1 MDTFSRTQS
10 PKDSLHVANGRTY
23 RDLAVVKNTAW
34 QRLKARAA
42 GIPSEG
48 LAADLNRFRFL
59 LLQLLVSDSGYIALI
74 LVVACAFRMGS
85 PPEPPVPHEGPMPS
99 NERSQTPSTKIPKRR
114 SAITAW
120 GFEAAVLA
128 GALGSFAA
136 IIVILLIYNG
146 QESPVWQYSIN
157 LNSLVAIL
165 STILRAALMVPVAE
179 CMPLI
184 DCNWS

>member
-1 MDTFSRTQS
+1 M
-10 PKDSLHVANGRTY
+10 
-23 RDLAVVKNTAW
+23 VKNTAL

-59 LLQLLVSDSGYIALI
+59 LLQLLVSDSAYIALI

-85 PPEPPVPHEGPMPS
+85 PPKPPGLHEGPLPS
-99 NERSQTPSTKIPKRR
+99 DEHSRAPLTKVAKRR

-136 IIVILLIYNG
+136 IIVILSIYNG